1 MGCWNREADKR
12 PTFKM
17 LNQLLKEEKRQINE
31 QSQSPLSQLQAAGN
45 NQTTGYNNTVTSSVH
60 V

>member
-1 MGCWNREADKR
+1 
-12 PTFKM
+12 M
-17 LNQLLKEEKRQINE
+17 LNQLLKEEKRQISE